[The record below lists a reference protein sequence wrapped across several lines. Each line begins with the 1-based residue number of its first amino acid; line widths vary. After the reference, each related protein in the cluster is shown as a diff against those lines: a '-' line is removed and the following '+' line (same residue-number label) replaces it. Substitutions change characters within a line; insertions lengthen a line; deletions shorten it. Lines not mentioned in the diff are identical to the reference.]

1 MDATTRKLCEMASQ
15 GDPELRA
22 AAARVLAELEPS
34 DAAALAAL
42 GTALRAAAGP
52 ASLYAL
58 RALAASP
65 SPEAVAQMIP
75 ALVGPPELRSEATD
89 AIARFGRAALPY
101 LKTAL
106 FGAELPLRKAAAT
119 VLARIGG
126 KPAHEL
132 LLRALAEGNLELSKH
147 LCFELDLAIRAMPD
161 EARAAL
167 TDLVLS
173 YLGDKRTRASET
185 ALASG
190 LILLGFLRSPKG
202 KATLLAFA
210 RPRNPPEV
218 RHRALLALRG
228 VADSLTAADC
238 AALAAYL
245 EEGDVAHIAA
255 PTIEVLRPL
264 PLPAS
269 AAERLVQLVASPHQ
283 AVRDF
288 AVLKMGG
295 LETPAAAK
303 ALVEQ
308 LDAPQP
314 ALREAAVA
322 ALQANAGA
330 VPLLLKRARAETDP
344 SRLWTLV
351 RVLEHHAGAI
361 GAAHAKSLL
370 ALLLTHLAE
379 GDRRAE
385 ALSYLLRRVA
395 PKALDA
401 ALLKQAVAMKKRGAF
416 AEADRMLTVL
426 LRGGEAP
433 PEALYEAAVVALKHS
448 PKGLGRHER
457 HADPC
462 LERLDRLL
470 GLAEFDLIRRLC
482 AEACLEPGDL
492 FYVGFHFAEQ
502 LGERREFGGAL
513 LRHVIAAAP
522 RSALAASARNKLRLE
537 AFPVDAA
544 PPPPKPPAPAKAAPR
559 AARRRPAASKP
570 S

>member
-1 MDATTRKLCEMASQ
+1 MVTR

-22 AAARVLAELEPS
+22 AAARVFVELEPR
-34 DAAALAAL
+34 DAAVLASLGAAL
-42 GTALRAAAGP
+42 RVTAGP

-75 ALVGPPELRSEATD
+75 ALVGPPELRQEATD
-89 AIARFGRAALPY
+89 AIARFGRGALPY
-101 LKTAL
+101 LRTAL
-106 FGAELPLRKAAAT
+106 FDGELPLRKAAAT

-147 LCFELDLAIRAMPD
+147 LCFELDLAIRQMPD

-173 YLGDKRTRASET
+173 YLGDKRTRANDT

-190 LILLGFLRSPKG
+190 LILLGFLRSPRG
-202 KATLLAFA
+202 KVTLLAFA
-210 RPRNPPEV
+210 RPKNPPEV

-228 VADSLTAADC
+228 IADSLTAAEC

-245 EEGDVAHIAA
+245 EEGDVANVAA
-255 PTIEVLRPL
+255 PAIEVLRPL
-264 PLPAS
+264 PLPPS
-269 AAERLVQLVASPHQ
+269 VAERLIHLVASPHQ

-295 LETPAAAK
+295 LDTPAAAK
-303 ALVEQ
+303 TLVEQ

-322 ALQANAGA
+322 SLQNNAGA
-330 VPLLLKRARAETDP
+330 VPLLLKRARAEADP

-351 RVLEHHAGAI
+351 RVLEHHAGSI
-361 GAAHAKSLL
+361 GAAHAKALL
-370 ALLLTHLAE
+370 GLLLTHLAE

-401 ALLKQAVAMKKRGAF
+401 ALLKQAVAMKKKGAF

-462 LERLDRLL
+462 LERFDRLI
-470 GLAEFDLIRRLC
+470 GLAGFDLTQRLC
-482 AEACLEPGDL
+482 AEACVEPGDL

-502 LGERREFGGAL
+502 LSERREFGGAL

-537 AFPVDAA
+537 AFPVEAA
-544 PPPPKPPAPAKAAPR
+544 PLPKPSAPAKTAKGATRPKPA
-559 AARRRPAASKP
+559 AARARAGGP
-570 S
+570 